1 MTYIQ
6 IPIQHLS
13 SLSDGDMVSV
23 TGIYTRDLDGSV
35 LTSGDRRLRL
45 LGEPFSYIPRQHAKV
60 EVWGRLLQ
68 GKVQRLQIHDARPAG
83 ASAPTPQVSETG
95 KAGDEVTLMAHIRCI
110 GDDQIATTPDGRT
123 YLVIGEE
130 LDQRHYTVVVRI
142 LGLNPPMLE
151 IVQAVPFTQ
160 VAPVTRDW

>member
-1 MTYIQ
+1 MTYIRLPLHQ
-6 IPIQHLS
+6 LAT
-13 SLSDGDMVSV
+13 LSDGDLIHV

-35 LTSGDRRLRL
+35 LTAADRRLRL
-45 LGEPFSYIPRQHAKV
+45 IGEPFSYIPRQQSKV
-60 EVWGRLLQ
+60 EVWGCLIQ
-68 GKVQRLQIHDARPAG
+68 GKVLRLHIHDARPAG
-83 ASAPTPQVSETG
+83 ATMPVPQASDAG
-95 KAGDEVTLMAHIRCI
+95 KAGDEVTLTAHIRCI